1 MSDQPITES
10 KKRQRTPKGA
20 AEDKSA
26 KKLKEDKK
34 QLQQKSHEELQREE
48 TFKSWLTG
56 LHKRRKV
63 RLWFPRKCRR
73 RQIQVQKRYLCFV
86 VKSYVWVRDGFSFS
100 LFIRKYL
107 TLASSA
113 LKGEKIWRVD
123 GAMHRSKEWDF
134 CRNWRMIQTVRYL
147 SRIFDFKF
155 NPLCGGFRHER
166 LSQISVS

>member
-63 RLWFPRKCRR
+63 SVWFHRKWRR
-73 RQIQVQKRYLCFV
+73 KQIRVQKWCLCFV

-100 LFIRKYL
+100 YLLGNTWRAPAACSKKRRSGESTEPCITRKNETSVATGVWSKRCVTCGVSL
-107 TLASSA
+107 T
-113 LKGEKIWRVD
+113 
-123 GAMHRSKEWDF
+123 
-134 CRNWRMIQTVRYL
+134 
-147 SRIFDFKF
+147 
-155 NPLCGGFRHER
+155 
-166 LSQISVS
+166 